1 VRMKPSKPLTVQ
13 STVKDPELIQQ
24 RRRQIVAASVKLFQE
39 KGFHKT
45 TTREIARESG
55 FSIGT
60 LYEYIE
66 SKEDVLYLVCQ
77 YIHDRVEERLKELLP
92 AGLTGRETLEKAIT
106 AFIQVMDEMRGE
118 VLLIYQ
124 EAKSLTRDALRHVLQ
139 REEEITQIFADIL
152 RRGLADGTL
161 SIPEEHISLWAH
173 DIVELGEMW
182 AFRRWTLKDKYTLES
197 YTQHQLSLLL
207 PPDRVSDK
215 TGKYAN
221 SSAGTHVD
229 AK

>member
-1 VRMKPSKPLTVQ
+1 MRTKPLTVQ

-24 RRRQIVAASVKLFQE
+24 RRRQIVAAAVKLFQE

-77 YIHDRVEERLKELLP
+77 YIHDRVEERLRELLP
-92 AGLTGRETLEKAIT
+92 TGGTGRETLEKAIT
-106 AFIQVMDEMRGE
+106 AYFQVMDEMRGE

-124 EAKSLTRDALRHVLQ
+124 ETKSLPREALRHVLA

-152 RRGLADGTL
+152 RRGVEDGTL
-161 SIPEEHISLWAH
+161 SIPEEHIPLWAH
-173 DIVELGEMW
+173 DIVVLGEMW
-182 AFRRWTLKDKYTLES
+182 AFRHWALEDRYTLES

-207 PPDRVSDK
+207 PTDRVR
-215 TGKYAN
+215 
-221 SSAGTHVD
+221 D
-229 AK
+229 ARGESGCAPAKE